1 MNAGAR
7 AKADAAVSKVAGV
20 IIPLRE
26 QGMTLQQI
34 ANQLNGMGVGANWSP
49 TKVSR
54 ALARLA

>member
-1 MNAGAR
+1 MI
-7 AKADAAVSKVAGV
+7 S
-20 IIPLRE
+20 LRE

-34 ANQLNGMGVGANWSP
+34 ANQLNGMGVRANWSP